1 MYLIPKNIK
10 VKREIFKGIG
20 IIELIFISANFGLGF
35 FLQSFFSKIKIK
47 IFIFFIF
54 PLLAFLLI
62 LPLPN
67 GATPFIIF
75 RKFLIFQKK
84 QKKYKYKYK

>member
-10 VKREIFKGIG
+10 VKKEIFRGIG
-20 IIELIFISANFGLGF
+20 IIELIFISTSLGLGF
-35 FLQSFFSKIKIK
+35 LLQSFFTRIKIK

-67 GATPFIIF
+67 GATPLIIF
-75 RKFLIFQKK
+75 KKFLLFQRR
-84 QKKYKYKYK
+84 QKKYKYK

>member
-10 VKREIFKGIG
+10 VKKEIFKGIG
-20 IIELIFISANFGLGF
+20 IIELVFLSISFGLGF
-35 FLQSFFSKIKIK
+35 LIQSFFTPIKIK

-54 PLLAFLLI
+54 PLISFLLI

-67 GATPFIIF
+67 GATPLIIF
-75 RKFLIFQKK
+75 KKFFIFQRR
-84 QKKYKYKYK
+84 QKKYKFK

>member
-20 IIELIFISANFGLGF
+20 IFEIISLACSCGIGYL
-35 FLQSFFSKIKIK
+35 FSTFPQDYKLK
-47 IFIFFIF
+47 IFLFFIF
-54 PLLAFLLI
+54 PLTNFLLI

-67 GATPFIIF
+67 GNTILRILKKFIIYS
-75 RKFLIFQKK
+75 RKQRI
-84 QKKYKYKYK
+84 YKIK